1 MTFRFLKWRILSG
14 FAALSI
20 LCAISTS
27 AHAQTANEIG
37 TAGLDALNAGDYP
50 KAITNFEKFIKD
62 FADSPNLDVVRY
74 SLGLSYL
81 YAGENAKAA
90 QMLEK
95 VVDSKSADLEPLKPE
110 ILFFIAQAYLAQAS
124 ALPDGAE
131 KTALLQKTIA
141 GINNLLAKFPN
152 SDRKTE
158 ALMTRAKIYLQAK
171 DFANA
176 QKDLESLRSIDN
188 PDIKT
193 ETDYFLGYAYAQQAA
208 ALLDD
213 FKKEEAAEMIQKA
226 RDTYKVL
233 TQSSNFAI
241 ANDAA
246 FQLAN
251 LDFADRKFDEARAGF
266 RALRSKKEIV
276 ANVQAR
282 VDKLRADVQAAPDA
296 NTKQFLS
303 RQLQAAQQKLQDVK
317 ANPELA
323 VQAMIR
329 IADTYLAEKKYNEA
343 RVVLRH
349 VEPFADE
356 TQKKVIAINV
366 IITLALQGKAD
377 KAQAAST
384 AFESKYPKDPM
395 GETIDFVIGQALSQ
409 QGRFDEAL
417 QALDRSQKN
426 FPNSRVA
433 AQIPLV
439 KNQIYISQGKVEE
452 AIKSLDKTIEDAEK
466 GVLKI
471 SPDAID
477 QAKRLR
483 AVTLFGMKKTDEA
496 IAAMKALQA
505 STKSEAVR
513 QDATYQIASMLYNS
527 GKLEDA
533 VKALTEY
540 IAKYPAAPNAPTSQF
555 QIILGNAKLSKPD
568 EAVAAAREYIAKYP
582 DNPQAVRAYEQ
593 IWGIYKTQKKIDEM
607 LAAQDEMAKAYPD
620 SEYLVPT
627 YFQRGATL
635 QEQKKMDEAKA
646 AYEKAL
652 AQYKRLAAASNPGV
666 QNPAIRSNAAFSMIR
681 LAGID
686 LSAAKALGNPAALDE
701 AAKKTFQEAT
711 AKASTGFANTVRTF
725 PEADK
730 AIPIALNSMAEV
742 SKLKIAAGI
751 SQKADALI
759 EFSQLAGSVQDPA
772 LRLQVNMAQA
782 ALAYDLGLVTQSLEF
797 YEKAINDPNAKPTW
811 MDLERYGNALQNAKQ
826 YDKAFKV
833 FERISTQSAG
843 DTKAEPVALYG
854 MGAALQEK
862 GDIAGAS
869 GYYTKLKEKFPKS
882 PKVVDAEY
890 GNGLAQAA
898 DKKYEEAFKTWR
910 GVLANPLASTE
921 AKAKS
926 MLAYG
931 KTLEAAAAAGI
942 EVSDSKQ
949 GEGKPPIP
957 ALDLAVNNYR
967 RIDNYFEAQQEI
979 AAEALFR
986 AAEILKKQSK
996 PDDASRMIQIIYTK
1010 YPTTTWATK
1019 ARESK

>member
-1 MTFRFLKWRILSG
+1 MTFRFLKWQVLSG
-14 FAALSI
+14 LAALSI
-20 LCAISTS
+20 LCAISH
-27 AHAQTANEIG
+27 AALAQTANEVG
-37 TAGLDALNAGDYP
+37 AAGLDALNAGDYP
-50 KAITNFEKFIKD
+50 KAIATFEKFIKD
-62 FADSPNLDVVRY
+62 FPESPNIDVVRY

-95 VVDSKSADLEPLKPE
+95 VTDSKSADLEPLKAE

-124 ALPDGAE
+124 PLPDGPE
-131 KTALLQKTIA
+131 KTALLQKTTA

-176 QKDLESLRSIDN
+176 QKDLESLKSIDN

-213 FKKEEAAEMIQKA
+213 YKKDEAAEMIQKA

-251 LDFADRKFDEARAGF
+251 LDFADKKYDEARAGF
-266 RALRSKKEIV
+266 RALRSKKEII

-296 NTKQFLS
+296 NTKQFFS

-349 VEPFADE
+349 IEPFADE
-356 TQKKVIAINV
+356 NQKKVIAINV

-384 AFESKYPKDPM
+384 AFEAKYPKDPM
-395 GETIDFVIGQALSQ
+395 GETIDFVIGQALFQ

-417 QALDRSQKN
+417 QAFDRSLKN
-426 FPNSRVA
+426 YPNSRVA
-433 AQIPLV
+433 PQIPAAIAR
-439 KNQIYISQGKVEE
+439 IYVSQGKPDE
-452 AIKSLDKTIEDAEK
+452 AIKSFDKVIADAQSGK
-466 GVLKI
+466 LKL
-471 SPDAID
+471 SPESID
-477 QAKRLR
+477 QTKRDR
-483 AVTLFGMKKTDEA
+483 IMTLFGMKKFDEA
-496 IAAMKALQA
+496 IAGMKELQA
-505 STKSEAVR
+505 STKSDAVR
-513 QDATYQIASMLYNS
+513 QDATYQIASMLYSS
-527 GKLEDA
+527 GKLDDA

-540 IAKYPAAPNAPTSQF
+540 ISKYPSAPNAPTSQF
-555 QIILGNAKLSKPD
+555 QIILGYAKLSQPD
-568 EAVAAAREYIAKYP
+568 QAIAAAKEYIAKYP

-593 IWGIYKTQKKIDEM
+593 IWGIYKAQKKFDEM

-620 SEYLVPT
+620 SEYLIPA

-646 AYEKAL
+646 AYDKAL
-652 AQYKRLAAASNPGV
+652 AQYKRLAAANNPGI

-681 LAGID
+681 LASID
-686 LSAAKALGNPAALDE
+686 LGAAKALGNPAALDE
-701 AAKKTFQEAT
+701 AAKRTFQDLT
-711 AKASTGFANTVRTF
+711 TKASAGFANTVRSF
-725 PEADK
+725 PEADRAVSI
-730 AIPIALNSMAEV
+730 AINSMAEAN
-742 SKLKIAAGI
+742 KLKVAAGL
-751 SQKADALI
+751 SQKSDALI
-759 EFSQLAGSVQDPA
+759 EFSQLAGSIQDPA
-772 LRLQVNMAQA
+772 LRLQVNMGQA

-797 YEKAINDPNAKPTW
+797 YEKAINDPNAKPSW
-811 MDLERYGNALQNAKQ
+811 MDLERYGNALQNARQ

-833 FERISTQSAG
+833 FERISTQHAG
-843 DTKAEPVALYG
+843 DVKAEPVALYG

-869 GYYTKLKEKFPKS
+869 GYYTKLKEKFPRS

-890 GNGLAQAA
+890 GNGLALAA

-910 GVLANPLASTE
+910 GVLANPSASTE

-931 KTLEAAAAAGI
+931 KTLEAAAAAGV

-957 ALDLAVNNYR
+957 PLDLAVSNYR

-979 AAEALFR
+979 AAEALYR
-986 AAEILKKQSK
+986 AAEILKKQNK
-996 PDDASRMIQIIYTK
+996 PDDASKMIQIIYTK

-1019 ARESK
+1019 ARDLK